1 MSNEHASPTV
11 RASESLK
18 VIRDATYSLRPLVPP
33 DVSEPAR
40 RRSIDGHRPMP
51 HVPGDMA
58 SSSTPDAITTRVL
71 SSELGEE
78 NASVPSKYAGDS
90 CVTDAKLVFEAM
102 DAVRVP
108 KPLDARDIQDFI
120 DAKKATQ
127 NLTPKSDV
135 KVVKIDSG
143 NVCVRRAGTPQ

>member
-1 MSNEHASPTV
+1 M
-11 RASESLK
+11 
-18 VIRDATYSLRPLVPP
+18 
-33 DVSEPAR
+33 
-40 RRSIDGHRPMP
+40 
-51 HVPGDMA
+51 
-58 SSSTPDAITTRVL
+58 
-71 SSELGEE
+71 
-78 NASVPSKYAGDS
+78 PSKYAGDS

-143 NVCVRRAGTPQ
+143 NVRVRRAGTPQ